1 MKKIISLVILLLV
14 ISAITTLTVY
24 TLTHRNIEGTEGMIR
39 VKDIEKATSNITA
52 NELNEIFNI
61 QLNGKRHKLKS
72 NYYVTF
78 EDGNANI
85 ILTLYLDGFVILNL
99 EVENKIKAESIED
112 VFNSESSFP
121 IIEESD
127 IKIINT
133 DQDYLLVNVY
143 SDIENS
149 KEEYY
154 VWNVNRDSI
163 LKNIIVYDE
172 SRNYTSTTEEPLNM
186 FYDSERQILAKV
198 EDNEIYVLEQEQLEE
213 IIVLQEYKYIIEN
226 NKANKELIHTYE
238 NINIKQENK
247 N

>member
-1 MKKIISLVILLLV
+1 M
-14 ISAITTLTVY
+14 
-24 TLTHRNIEGTEGMIR
+24 
-39 VKDIEKATSNITA
+39 
-52 NELNEIFNI
+52 
-61 QLNGKRHKLKS
+61 
-72 NYYVTF
+72 
-78 EDGNANI
+78 
-85 ILTLYLDGFVILNL
+85 
-99 EVENKIKAESIED
+99 
-112 VFNSESSFP
+112 
-121 IIEESD
+121 
-127 IKIINT
+127 
-133 DQDYLLVNVY
+133 Y